1 MGFNE
6 VYNSLQE
13 LFPEI
18 DARVIRAVAIE
29 HSKDPDAAVE
39 AVLEE
44 IIPFFSEISRPT
56 TPLTGRSFLDQSPKE
71 AIATVQSV
79 DGLPVNA
86 IGSAVEINANNVNVG
101 HKSDDANDENDDA
114 FYDTYNGQHDGE
126 GELSISGKFGEN
138 SIISADMFSL
148 GQPAMLLEETRVN
161 ILQREESIKPERAET
176 VLARKCPEDAIKTS
190 SDATHCQ
197 TGTSC
202 TDDNNSAG
210 DIVSEAVPNLTVSHS
225 ESIVQVVVL
234 PNMNGSNS
242 EVSFPSDTAA
252 KTEITSGN
260 VIIKDESTINDSVS
274 QSSQIHIMGVLD
286 EIITEARNNKK
297 TLFSAI
303 ESVINLM
310 REVELKEQA
319 AEEANEE
326 AAKGG
331 IDVLDKVEELKLILK
346 HAKDAND
353 MHAGEVYGERS
364 ILATELRELQSRV
377 LYLSDER
384 DKSLEVLNEMCQ
396 TLRMRLAAAENDI
409 NYAEK
414 ERIRKQVSVRETF
427 SEQESLMERVVQEAN
442 ILKEH
447 AEENA
452 KLREFLVDRGCVV
465 DTLRGEMAVIKQN
478 VKLLKGKIDD
488 RIPLSKYRSSPQ
500 TSCIIASSGSGLK
513 NSISDQVELV
523 PVQDDLTKTQQLIDP
538 VTQVSVDEIARY
550 DREALVAE
558 GWDFVT
564 TLKRDED
571 F

>member
-126 GELSISGKFGEN
+126 GELSIS
-138 SIISADMFSL
+138 
-148 GQPAMLLEETRVN
+148 
-161 ILQREESIKPERAET
+161 
-176 VLARKCPEDAIKTS
+176 
-190 SDATHCQ
+190 
-197 TGTSC
+197 GTSC